1 MRVVYQAIA
10 ELPPEAFNDP
20 DRVARAILAA
30 VDADRPPLR
39 LPTGGYAVRAMRAAL
54 QAQLDELDSLA
65 LTAEAVDGVPV
76 S

>member
-20 DRVARAILAA
+20 DRVALAILAA

-39 LPTGGYAVRAMRAAL
+39 LPTGSYAVRTMRAAL
-54 QAQLDELDSLA
+54 QAQLDELESWDS
-65 LTAEAVDGVPV
+65 TAEAVDGVPV